1 MSESHIQLPK
11 DGLGKKLRSIV
22 VDLGSGDVHHEL
34 FIPTD
39 QSGQIYT
46 EANPFYVNVSGNTVQ
61 LQSGTMVQLPS
72 TQVVNVSGQTVVVAS
87 GHVGSVAITDDGG
100 TARALVTT
108 VESDAVGGTNQALYV
123 ANYNMGYSQDGN
135 RWSRLRVNK
144 SGQGALVV
152 ASSGQDHIV
161 IQSLSGEIRTDSA
174 GNLKI
179 GINGTNGIQAE
190 VFGNAGDGLASTTNV
205 LMVANENLIYD
216 ADADKFN
223 RVRTNL
229 SGQGALSVASS
240 GQSHI
245 VTGKHASSAILF
257 SGYGTTNTI
266 AVSGIGFAIHEQATV
281 YIENLGGGSGINYS
295 VRGHIVSGLLID
307 ALISGTIHS
316 GTIETQTLSDAYE
329 YIDVGIDS
337 TQDNFSGLVTVG
349 LVRK

>member
-1 MSESHIQLPK
+1 MAESHIQLPR
-11 DGLGKKLRSIV
+11 DGLGKKLRSIIA
-22 VDLGSGDVHHEL
+22 DIGSGDIHHEL
-34 FIPTD
+34 FIPTN

-46 EANPFYVNVSGNTVQ
+46 ESNPFYVSQVSGANVTAVVTISGQGVFLPDTQIVNISGQTVQ
-61 LQSGTMVQLPS
+61 LQSGTTVQLPS

-87 GHVGSVAITDDGG
+87 GFNGWVTLTQNGIESSIITAGVDG
-100 TARALVTT
+100 VDNT
-108 VESDAVGGTNQALYV
+108 VNQLMVGGFHYAYDAD
-123 ANYNMGYSQDGN
+123 ANKWN
-135 RWSRLRVNK
+135 RVRVNK

-161 IQSLSGEIRTDSA
+161 
-174 GNLKI
+174 
-179 GINGTNGIQAE
+179 
-190 VFGNAGDGLASTTNV
+190 
-205 LMVANENLIYD
+205 
-216 ADADKFN
+216 
-223 RVRTNL
+223 
-229 SGQGALSVASS
+229 
-240 GQSHI
+240 
-245 VTGKHASSAILF
+245 TGKHASSVILF